1 MGRLLVMNK
10 EIKIPIP
17 VDEYGWINHYYFS
30 KNPSEPS
37 GRERLVYIIESAP
50 DGNYAKYQYNGV
62 GCFQG
67 RITGFLKYYFNSDLK
82 WFSPGHWYTKTRWGV
97 NYPKEIV
104 FENEEIKA
112 ISRPLFDK
120 LKGRNYEKALR
131 KLDKEVAKHAI
142 PVKDIIDEILQEV
155 REKTGD
161 SSWELDCDPD
171 AYDSKWF
178 EAHIPLIKDGKKYLL
193 TWMNCD

>member
-1 MGRLLVMNK
+1 MMN
-10 EIKIPIP
+10 EKIF
-17 VDEYGWINHYYFS
+17 VDEYGWINYYYFS
-30 KNPSEPS
+30 ENPSEPS
-37 GRERLVYIIESAP
+37 GRERLVYIIESDS

-67 RITGFLKYYFNSDLK
+67 RITGFLRYYFNSDLK
-82 WFSPGHWYTKTRWGV
+82 WFSPGHWYTGTRWGA

-120 LKGRNYEKALR
+120 LRSRNYEKTFR
-131 KLDKEVAKHAI
+131 KLDKEVAKYAI
-142 PVKDIIDEILQEV
+142 PVKTIINEILKEV
-155 REKTGD
+155 REKTND
-161 SSWELDCDPD
+161 SAWELDCDPD

-178 EAHIPLIKDGKKYLL
+178 ESHIPLIKDGKKYLL